1 MNLRT
6 DTKMKQRTNN
16 KMQQKINNLTGSDK
30 EMSNSS
36 SAILKNKEFRI
47 LGAQIIFSPTV

>member
-1 MNLRT
+1 MQRAIEKNQRTNAKMNLRT

-30 EMSNSS
+30 EMSNSA
-36 SAILKNKEFRI
+36 SAILKN
-47 LGAQIIFSPTV
+47 